1 MYGNTVED
9 AADLFKY
16 VCGKHGISAVNIR
29 SDEALTMDM
38 MGEPKGFLPIWMIK
52 AEQYWS
58 IFSDNKMWSATY
70 RLDDN
75 TVCGVA
81 VENNDSEFSSVQSD
95 GIPVSLRYLFC
106 KFAMQDIIAI
116 DNNMAFIKDDTRIY
130 YNLNEETNEIELL
143 DPASYKRLSFISIMN
158 VMGESL
164 DKMHQKA
171 PPSDYDAYLEDSKD
185 KLLSEVE
192 ASRSA
197 SRDNDFGL

>member
-9 AADLFKY
+9 AVKLFKH

-58 IFSDNKMWSATY
+58 ILSDKKMWSATY

-75 TVCGVA
+75 SVCGVVA
-81 VENNDSEFSSVQSD
+81 EDNGDEFSDVQSD
-95 GIPVSLRYLFC
+95 GLPVSLRYLFC
-106 KFAMQDIIAI
+106 KFAMQDMIAI
-116 DNNMAFIKDDTRIY
+116 EKNVAFIKDDTRIY
-130 YNLNEETNEIELL
+130 YNLNEETNEMELL

-158 VMGESL
+158 VMSESL

-171 PPSDYDAYLEDSKD
+171 PSSDYDAYLDDSKGRIR
-185 KLLSEVE
+185 SEVE
-192 ASRSA
+192 ATRDT
-197 SRDNDFGL
+197 SRDSDFGL